1 MDVVFPACLDLDV
14 DMFFFPGGV
23 GECGDEVPNI
33 FSLGSRKPSEKTPVL
48 KICTCFISS
57 LRA

>member
-1 MDVVFPACLDLDV
+1 MDVVCPAFLDLDV
-14 DMFFFPGGV
+14 DMFFPGGV

-33 FSLGSRKPSEKTPVL
+33 FSLGSRKPSEKTPEL